1 MNAQVLVGVEFA
13 LPVENA
19 DLTSAM
25 CHNAT
30 FTVGKLRGFRD
41 KYFRHS
47 VPLLTIK

>member
-19 DLTSAM
+19 DLTSTM
-25 CHNAT
+25 RHNAT
-30 FTVGKLRGFRD
+30 FTVGKLCGLGD

-47 VPLLTIK
+47 VPLLTLE